1 VKQVRIVFVA
11 YLLTVFGGVAYC
23 VALALLGR

>member
-1 VKQVRIVFVA
+1 VRHVRVVFVA

-23 VALALLGR
+23 VVLALLGR

>member
-1 VKQVRIVFVA
+1 MRHVRVVFVA

-23 VALALLGR
+23 VVLALLGR